1 MCKNR
6 HGHKNSGT
14 MSINSLNPKLKW
26 VNKILYAGK
35 KKTINK

>member
-1 MCKNR
+1 
-6 HGHKNSGT
+6 

-35 KKTINK
+35 KKRTEEARA